1 MASCRCPM
9 CHTPCIVKIIA
20 TEDERYRE
28 VDVCQ
33 MCGAMYPHEGKA
45 AGARPVSKGVLPRP
59 RRPRGKA
66 KPGKRAKRTGKPK
79 KRKAKAKPRKKA
91 VRKAKKR
98 SARRR

>member
-1 MASCRCPM
+1 MARSKCPM

-45 AGARPVSKGVLPRP
+45 ASAKRVSKGPLP
-59 RRPRGKA
+59 RPRGKA
-66 KPGKRAKRTGKPK
+66 KPGKKAKRAGKPK

-91 VRKAKKR
+91 VRKAKR
-98 SARRR
+98 RAARRR

>member
-1 MASCRCPM
+1 MASSKCPM

-45 AGARPVSKGVLPRP
+45 AGPVSKSLPRP

-66 KPGKRAKRTGKPK
+66 KPGKKAKKAKKPK

-91 VRKAKKR
+91 VRKVKKR
-98 SARRR
+98 PARRR

>member
-1 MASCRCPM
+1 MCR
-9 CHTPCIVKIIA
+9 TPCIVKIIA

-45 AGARPVSKGVLPRP
+45 AAARPVSKSLPRP
-59 RRPRGKA
+59 RRPRGKV
-66 KPGKRAKRTGKPK
+66 KPGKKAKKAKKPK

-91 VRKAKKR
+91 ARKAKKR
-98 SARRR
+98 PARRR

>member
-1 MASCRCPM
+1 MARSKCPM

-20 TEDERYRE
+20 TGDERYRE

-45 AGARPVSKGVLPRP
+45 AGAKPVSKDHLPRP

-66 KPGKRAKRTGKPK
+66 KLGKKAKRAGKPK

-91 VRKAKKR
+91 VRKANR
-98 SARRR
+98 RTARRR